1 MIAEQNQDIMG
12 YLDGTPEYKL
22 YPPKDDLVDTVS
34 IFFGSWTFRLVVCK
48 SN

>member
-34 IFFGSWTFRLVVCK
+34 FFLLLDL
-48 SN
+48 